1 VQRYGKGIS
10 KAKAQ
15 GELRLR
21 RKSFYGRMTDNK
33 RKQENQGGVGLKVD
47 GRGRV
52 QGSHYLDAGATF
64 VVNTH
69 AQSQHLEPV

>member
-10 KAKAQ
+10 KGKAQ

-33 RKQENQGGVGLKVD
+33 RKQENQGGRWVEG
-47 GRGRV
+47 
-52 QGSHYLDAGATF
+52 
-64 VVNTH
+64 
-69 AQSQHLEPV
+69 